1 MKQST
6 TVDLTKI
13 PHKIRTLNLIALT
26 NAGNELGQKIYD
38 YLQFIDGCEHDL
50 DLFLGINAFAVQNG
64 INLNEVVN
72 ESMEK
77 C

>member
-13 PHKIRTLNLIALT
+13 QHKIRALNLIALT
-26 NAGNELGQKIYD
+26 NADNELGQKIYD
-38 YLQFIDGCEHDL
+38 YLQFIDGCDHDL
-50 DLFLGINAFAVQNG
+50 DLYLGINAFAVQNG
-64 INLNEVVN
+64 LDLNEVLT
-72 ESMEK
+72 E